1 MTENKA
7 MKPAETSSK
16 ESAGAPLTAGGE
28 FRKSLDSFE
37 VPPVVPVRT
46 TMSQLNSEAPSQIND

>member
-7 MKPAETSSK
+7 IRPTASQQAVPP
-16 ESAGAPLTAGGE
+16 ESGLTAGGE

-37 VPPVVPVRT
+37 IPPIVPVQMT
-46 TMSQLNSEAPSQIND
+46 VAQLNSEAPSKIDD